1 MITKA
6 IIPVAGWGTRML
18 PITKSIEKCML
29 PIGNRPLIDY
39 VVQDC
44 LAAGV
49 RELIFV
55 VGEQSSQLESYYR
68 SNILLNDYLRSKGK
82 DDKLALV
89 APIDAKLHFVTQ
101 PSYGKYGSAVPVALA
116 ADYLEDGE
124 SAVVLMG
131 DDFMYNADGSS
142 EVARLLAATP
152 DGQCRLLAQ
161 EVPGDDISRY
171 GAIVIDEA
179 GNFVEIVEKPE
190 PEEAPS
196 HFANIGKYVLTKKV
210 IQSCADVEISPR
222 GEYELTDVISNYAR
236 AGGVVKVVPAVG
248 MHLDGGNVEGWLH
261 ANNVVCGR
269 SGSCSCD
276 S

>member
-1 MITKA
+1 M
-6 IIPVAGWGTRML
+6 
-18 PITKSIEKCML
+18 
-29 PIGNRPLIDY
+29 
-39 VVQDC
+39 
-44 LAAGV
+44 
-49 RELIFV
+49 
-55 VGEQSSQLESYYR
+55 
-68 SNILLNDYLRSKGK
+68 
-82 DDKLALV
+82 
-89 APIDAKLHFVTQ
+89 
-101 PSYGKYGSAVPVALA
+101 ALA

-152 DGQCRLLAQ
+152 DGQCSLLAQ

-179 GNFVEIVEKPE
+179 GNFVEIVEKPK

-222 GEYELTDVISNYAR
+222 GEYELIGQ
-236 AGGVVKVVPAVG
+236 GGVKPTDPSQTTNGSYGQPGSQHAS
-248 MHLDGGNVEGWLH
+248 DKTRTQEGNSPDRRL
-261 ANNVVCGR
+261 R
-269 SGSCSCD
+269 SQMLC
-276 S
+276 